1 MTHLHTHASLY
12 LGMQHT
18 PGGCCPAEK
27 KDTALSTGDTATV
40 ALAVHC
46 ALPVHPVHPAAQGR
60 VATAAALTVGR
71 GAGAQAVAG
80 ARDKMGRAVAA
91 LLVAL
96 QLLSCAVAVR
106 VPQPLAV
113 AAEWVGSR
121 LPSSVRPLVPNWEP
135 FAYPSELLEPEGHT
149 RPELV
154 TSAVPSTY
162 IESQSIPAYFSWCAC
177 PRTGPTIPPPR
188 TDPLPAGALSKRSSE
203 FGGPNFLTRQ
213 LNQHVPYYCGSCWAH
228 AALSSLGDRI
238 KIARRARGFDIELS
252 VQYLLNCGA
261 GVAGSCHGGSFTGTY
276 DFIQRTGM
284 VPFDTCLAY
293 ESCSSD
299 STEGLCGDP
308 SRDYSC
314 SAFNTCRTCSTFAA
328 RGGFCAA
335 ISTFPNA
342 TVAEY
347 GRVWGVTAMQAEIF
361 ARGPIACSLNAE
373 PLHTYTGG
381 VLKSD
386 EPKTVNHAVS
396 VYGWGTDPE
405 EGPYWLVRNS
415 WGQYWGEGG
424 SFRIERGQDT
434 LGLESRCAW
443 ATPGQWT
450 EANTPCWEDGGNC
463 VAQDRVGRW
472 AEPAATGKPHGLVAQ
487 ALAER

>member
-1 MTHLHTHASLY
+1 MRRS
-12 LGMQHT
+12 G
-18 PGGCCPAEK
+18 
-27 KDTALSTGDTATV
+27 
-40 ALAVHC
+40 
-46 ALPVHPVHPAAQGR
+46 
-60 VATAAALTVGR
+60 AAAR
-71 GAGAQAVAG
+71 I
-80 ARDKMGRAVAA
+80 AVAA
-91 LLVAL
+91 AVTL
-96 QLLSCAVAVR
+96 QLLVCVAAVR
-106 VPQPLAV
+106 VPQLV
-113 AAEWVGSR
+113 AAAEEWVGSH
-121 LPSSVRPLVPNWEP
+121 LPASVRPPVPRTWTP
-135 FAYPSELLEPEGHT
+135 GDYPSELREPEGHT

-162 IESQSIPAYFSWCAC
+162 LDAESIPAFFSW
-177 PRTGPTIPPPR
+177 
-188 TDPLPAGALSKRSSE
+188 SSE
-203 FGGPNFLTRQ
+203 FGGPNWLTRQ
-213 LNQHVPYYCGSCWAH
+213 LNQHVPWYCGSCWAH

-299 STEGLCGDP
+299 STEGLCGDS

-347 GRVWGVTAMQAEIF
+347 GRVWGMTAMQAEIF

-381 VLKSD
+381 VLRSD
-386 EPKTVNHAVS
+386 EPKVVNHAVS

-424 SFRIERGQDT
+424 SFRIERGSDT

-443 ATPGQWT
+443 ATPGSWT
-450 EANTPCWEDGGNC
+450 ESNTPCFEDGGNC
-463 VAQDRVGRW
+463 AVVQDRAGHW
-472 AEPAATGKPHGLVAQ
+472 PEPATTGIPHGVLAQ
-487 ALAER
+487 RLQKAHPDR

>member
-1 MTHLHTHASLY
+1 M
-12 LGMQHT
+12 
-18 PGGCCPAEK
+18 
-27 KDTALSTGDTATV
+27 
-40 ALAVHC
+40 
-46 ALPVHPVHPAAQGR
+46 GR
-60 VATAAALTVGR
+60 S
-71 GAGAQAVAG
+71 G
-80 ARDKMGRAVAA
+80 ARTAVAA
-91 LLVAL
+91 LVAV
-96 QLLSCAVAVR
+96 QLLSCVVVAVR
-106 VPQPLAV
+106 VPQPLAA
-113 AAEWVGSR
+113 AAEWVGAR
-121 LPSSVRPLVPNWEP
+121 LPSSVRPPVPHWTAGN
-135 FAYPSELLEPEGHT
+135 YPSELREPEGHT

-162 IESQSIPAYFSWCAC
+162 LDAQTIPAYFSW
-177 PRTGPTIPPPR
+177 
-188 TDPLPAGALSKRSSE
+188 SSE
-203 FGGPNFLTRQ
+203 FGGPNYLTRQ
-213 LNQHVPYYCGSCWAH
+213 LNQHVPWYCGSCWAH

-238 KIARRARGFDIELS
+238 KIARRARGFDVELS
-252 VQYLLNCGA
+252 VQYLLNCAA

-299 STEGLCGDP
+299 STEGLCGDS

-381 VLKSD
+381 VLRSD
-386 EPKTVNHAVS
+386 EPKVVNHAVS

-424 SFRIERGQDT
+424 SFRIERGSDT

-443 ATPGQWT
+443 ATPGSWT
-450 EANTPCWEDGGNC
+450 ESNTPCFEDGGNC
-463 VAQDRVGRW
+463 VVQDRAGHW
-472 AEPAATGKPHGLVAQ
+472 PEPAVTGIPHGVLAQ
-487 ALAER
+487 RLQKATLSAEL